1 MLQSVN
7 KFEYWTPRLL
17 SLAFVAFL
25 MMFSLDV
32 ITPGASLKDIVT
44 GLLMHNIP
52 AFILLGITLV
62 AWNHELVGAVAFLG
76 AGLLYVVFTLYN
88 RVPFPMVLGWILTVA
103 GPAFLIAYL
112 YYRNW
117 RGKHHPVSR

>member
-1 MLQSVN
+1 MLRPVN
-7 KFEYWTPRLL
+7 RFEYWTPRLL

-32 ITPGASLKDIVT
+32 ITPGASLKEILI

-52 AFILLGITLV
+52 ALIMPGATLI
-62 AWNHELVGAVAFLG
+62 AWNHEMVGAVAFLG
-76 AGLLYVVFTLYN
+76 AGLLYVVFTLYS
-88 RVPFPMVLGWILTVA
+88 RVPFPMVLGWILTVS
-103 GPAFLIAYL
+103 GPAFLIAFL

-117 RGKHHPVSR
+117 RGKHRPVSR

>member
-1 MLQSVN
+1 MLRPGN

-32 ITPGASLKDIVT
+32 ITPGASLKEILI

-52 AFILLGITLV
+52 ALILLGVTLI
-62 AWNHELVGAVAFLG
+62 AWNHEMVGAVAFLG

-103 GPAFLIAYL
+103 GPAFLIAFL

-117 RGKHHPVSR
+117 RGKHRPVSR

>member
-1 MLQSVN
+1 MLRSVN
-7 KFEYWTPRLL
+7 KFEYRMPRLL

-32 ITPGASLKDIVT
+32 ITPGASLKDIVI

-103 GPAFLIAYL
+103 GPAFLIAFL

-117 RGKHHPVSR
+117 RGKHRPVSR